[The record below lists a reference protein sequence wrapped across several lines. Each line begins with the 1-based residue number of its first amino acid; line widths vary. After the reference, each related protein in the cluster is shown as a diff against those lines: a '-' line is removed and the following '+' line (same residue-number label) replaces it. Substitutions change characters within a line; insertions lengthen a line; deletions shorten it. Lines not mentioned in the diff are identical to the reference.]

1 MLIGSDTSCYGEC
14 STAGTRSGVGDLD
27 QDMVCPRRSRT
38 IRAGTPRTA
47 QAQRRAAV
55 SVHEPAGPGFA
66 IGLDIGG
73 TKVMGVLLDPDEQ
86 VVGSVRLPT
95 AHGVDGVVA
104 TALTA
109 VRALTVGT
117 GLVRAQLAGLGVGV
131 PGLVDPIRGTVEQ
144 AVNLGFPGQPTPLA
158 RLLSEALDGLCV
170 TCENDLNVAAL
181 GAAHGEGMPGDLAF
195 LALGTGLGA
204 GIVLDGRVR
213 RGAFG
218 AAGEIGHLTFDP
230 DGPLC
235 ACGQRGCLEVYG
247 SGGSIDARWP
257 SDGVT
262 PAPVALLAAAAA
274 GDVRAVSLW
283 DSVISAVA
291 TAVRVLVLTT
301 DVPLVVLGGGVAALR
316 EPLLEGVVG
325 VLHAQAASSR
335 FLRSMRIPE
344 RVVLT
349 PAGVPVGAVGAGLLV
364 RNRAG

>member
-1 MLIGSDTSCYGEC
+1 
-14 STAGTRSGVGDLD
+14 
-27 QDMVCPRRSRT
+27 
-38 IRAGTPRTA
+38 
-47 QAQRRAAV
+47 V
-55 SVHEPAGPGFA
+55 SVHEPVGPGFA
-66 IGLDIGG
+66 VGLDIGG
-73 TKVMGVLLDPDEQ
+73 TKVMGVLLDPDER
-86 VVGSVRLPT
+86 VIGSVRLPT
-95 AHGVDGVVA
+95 VHGVDGVVA
-104 TALTA
+104 TALAA

-131 PGLVDPIRGTVEQ
+131 PGMVDPIKGTVEH
-144 AVNLGFPGQPTPLA
+144 AVNLGLPGEPTPLA

-181 GAAHGEGMPGDLAF
+181 GAAHGLGMPSDLAF

-204 GIVLDGRVR
+204 GIVLAGRVR

-262 PAPVALLAAAAA
+262 PAPVALFAAAAA
-274 GDVRAVSLW
+274 GDVRAVSIR

-325 VLHAQAASSR
+325 VLDAQATGSR

-364 RNRAG
+364 RDRAS